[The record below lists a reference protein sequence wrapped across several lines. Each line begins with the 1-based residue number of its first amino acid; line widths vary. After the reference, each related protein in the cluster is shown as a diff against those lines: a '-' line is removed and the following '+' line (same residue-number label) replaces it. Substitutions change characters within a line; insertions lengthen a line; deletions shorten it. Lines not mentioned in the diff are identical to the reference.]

1 MKGDFDTS
9 ANEKNKMKMLCED
22 AFRHY
27 FEPSKTALWWTRS
40 LVAPFISYPF
50 FKKCVILAKWP
61 LLLRFLPSSRLFL
74 PSDFRTLAGV

>member
-9 ANEKNKMKMLCED
+9 ANEENKMKMLCED

-50 FKKCVILAKWP
+50 FQKVCYLGKVASSSAFPP
-61 LLLRFLPSSRLFL
+61 LISPFP
-74 PSDFRTLAGV
+74 PI